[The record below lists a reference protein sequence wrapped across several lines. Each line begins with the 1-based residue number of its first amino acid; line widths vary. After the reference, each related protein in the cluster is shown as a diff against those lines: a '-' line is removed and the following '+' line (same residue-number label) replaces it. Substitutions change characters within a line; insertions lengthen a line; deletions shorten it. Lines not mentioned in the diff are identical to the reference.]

1 MVYYYCDLGVIIM
14 ANKKAKSPK
23 AKKNTK
29 KKVTQTKKGS
39 QNKKVNTT
47 KKVNTSSKKENN
59 NTKIVVSKDK
69 VKYNVAITEPDLLK
83 KKVVAAEN
91 IVDNGNNPPKKNKVT
106 QSISKVSITK
116 NKKPKTKINKILYA
130 LHNAKNNITRY
141 IKNKV
146 KNNQVKSENNKKQR
160 PQNLLKNNKTG
171 KKGSSIKENAY
182 DVNPGSKKNVFIRL
196 IHELLS
202 NRHIL
207 YNAALI
213 LFYIVL
219 MIGLIRIEI
228 LTKKTIIFVG
238 LIVLFLSMIALSYNK
253 YLSGKIFT
261 IILCGLMGC
270 AIYYMQYTYDFVR
283 NLASNVYEYKTYYV
297 VTFDNGVNKSIY
309 TINNK
314 SVGLPKENCINVE
327 RKLNTKL
334 DDLNYIEYDDINK
347 MYEDFYNAEYRAILV
362 NENQYKYLQNNI
374 QGNKEVKI
382 LYEFKANDKK

>member
-47 KKVNTSSKKENN
+47 KKVNTSSKK
-59 NTKIVVSKDK
+59 TVVSKDK

-83 KKVVAAEN
+83 KKVVKAEN

-106 QSISKVSITK
+106 QSISKVSINK
-116 NKKPKTKINKILYA
+116 NKKPKNKIEKILEA

-141 IKNKV
+141 IKNKI
-146 KNNQVKSENNKKQR
+146 KNNSSKRQNNKKER
-160 PQNLLKNNKTG
+160 PLNLLKKNKTS
-171 KKGSSIKENAY
+171 KKGSAIKENAY
-182 DVNPGSKKNVFIRL
+182 GVNPGNKKNVFIRL

-207 YNAALI
+207 YNAVLI

-228 LTKKTIIFVG
+228 LTIKTIIFVG
-238 LIVLFLSMIALSYNK
+238 LIVLFLSIIALSYNK

-382 LYEFKANDKK
+382 LYEFKANAKK